1 MVSIRRVFVIV
12 LLIISKIQI
21 IFWFK
26 RGASLSPASR
36 SKGPGIARLVETS
49 NAESPTIIYIAIAP
63 EQRPHNIRL
72 QDMFGMQCIYTPQGV
87 PVALFLTSHS
97 NFPGS

>member
-26 RGASLSPASR
+26 R
-36 SKGPGIARLVETS
+36 ETCV
-49 NAESPTIIYIAIAP
+49 
-63 EQRPHNIRL
+63 IR
-72 QDMFGMQCIYTPQGV
+72 
-87 PVALFLTSHS
+87 A
-97 NFPGS
+97 

>member
-26 RGASLSPASR
+26 RGVISSILLEA
-36 SKGPGIARLVETS
+36 LVK
-49 NAESPTIIYIAIAP
+49 P
-63 EQRPHNIRL
+63 E
-72 QDMFGMQCIYTPQGV
+72 YK
-87 PVALFLTSHS
+87 
-97 NFPGS
+97 

>member
-26 RGASLSPASR
+26 REA
-36 SKGPGIARLVETS
+36 
-49 NAESPTIIYIAIAP
+49 N
-63 EQRPHNIRL
+63 
-72 QDMFGMQCIYTPQGV
+72 
-87 PVALFLTSHS
+87 
-97 NFPGS
+97 

>member
-26 RGASLSPASR
+26 RG
-36 SKGPGIARLVETS
+36 TS
-49 NAESPTIIYIAIAP
+49 IP
-63 EQRPHNIRL
+63 
-72 QDMFGMQCIYTPQGV
+72 
-87 PVALFLTSHS
+87 
-97 NFPGS
+97 

>member
-26 RGASLSPASR
+26 REGCILFILSSGLR
-36 SKGPGIARLVETS
+36 IALV
-49 NAESPTIIYIAIAP
+49 
-63 EQRPHNIRL
+63 
-72 QDMFGMQCIYTPQGV
+72 
-87 PVALFLTSHS
+87 
-97 NFPGS
+97 

>member
-26 RGASLSPASR
+26 RGTATP
-36 SKGPGIARLVETS
+36 
-49 NAESPTIIYIAIAP
+49 
-63 EQRPHNIRL
+63 RL
-72 QDMFGMQCIYTPQGV
+72 QMKVLRKPAQTDMEQAAHAYSVRTTM
-87 PVALFLTSHS
+87 PVSCLL
-97 NFPGS
+97 